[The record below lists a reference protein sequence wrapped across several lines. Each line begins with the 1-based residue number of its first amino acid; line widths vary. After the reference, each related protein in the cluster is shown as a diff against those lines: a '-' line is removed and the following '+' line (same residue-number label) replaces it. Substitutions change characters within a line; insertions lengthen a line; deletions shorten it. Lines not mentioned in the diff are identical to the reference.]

1 MRDHFHSLLQKLPG
15 LLGVVLLGQIALC
28 FYHSNPLANLEV
40 PSVPHWHAEEPPV
53 VNEPKT
59 SETKSMGST
68 TIASAGKSN
77 AMGTS
82 IRVANNQVNGSNTAQ
97 TRAKNSQ
104 SSETTARP
112 PSDILPV
119 IQARINKITQSEL
132 LAPVFHPP
140 PMALLGIAGRD
151 AFLRT
156 PNGQMSLLRE
166 GSESDGLKLLR
177 IGTNRVLVEVA
188 GDKKELM
195 IFEGLGG
202 ESLLPK

>member
-1 MRDHFHSLLQKLPG
+1 
-15 LLGVVLLGQIALC
+15 
-28 FYHSNPLANLEV
+28 
-40 PSVPHWHAEEPPV
+40 
-53 VNEPKT
+53 
-59 SETKSMGST
+59 
-68 TIASAGKSN
+68 
-77 AMGTS
+77 
-82 IRVANNQVNGSNTAQ
+82 
-97 TRAKNSQ
+97 
-104 SSETTARP
+104 
-112 PSDILPV
+112 
-119 IQARINKITQSEL
+119 
-132 LAPVFHPP
+132 
-140 PMALLGIAGRD
+140 MALLGIAGRD